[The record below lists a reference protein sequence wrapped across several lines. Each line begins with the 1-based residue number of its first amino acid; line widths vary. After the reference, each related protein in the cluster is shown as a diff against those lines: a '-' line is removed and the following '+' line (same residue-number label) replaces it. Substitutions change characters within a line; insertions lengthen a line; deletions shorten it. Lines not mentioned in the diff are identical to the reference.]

1 MWPNVSSTITDSLFK
16 NPTSF
21 SPVLSGQEE
30 KVEAMEAM
38 IKQALRVQS
47 EWSDAVT
54 DRIVSA
60 PGMPSPVA
68 DVARQ
73 LHSVA
78 DNLFQ
83 FQTQFWDGWF
93 RMFRDAGSMMTV
105 ASAPEPLVIEAS
117 VSAVE
122 SPTIEAPVEAVEAA
136 LEEPSTPA
144 DDDLR
149 AISGVGPVLAEKL
162 RSEGITSYQQ
172 VAAWDDD
179 DVARIEASII
189 PARFAGRIVRDGWI
203 AQAKQLQQEKYGQ
216 QA

>member
-1 MWPNVSSTITDSLFK
+1 MWPNVSSTITDSLMK
-16 NPTSF
+16 SSASF

-47 EWSDAVT
+47 DWSDAVT
-54 DRIVSA
+54 HRIVSA
-60 PGMPSPVA
+60 PGMPSPLA
-68 DVARQ
+68 DIARQ
-73 LHSVA
+73 MHSVA
-78 DNLFQ
+78 DNIFQ
-83 FQTQFWDGWF
+83 FQTQLWDGWF
-93 RMFRDAGSMMTV
+93 RMVRGAGNITV
-105 ASAPEPLVIEAS
+105 APAPERVK
-117 VSAVE
+117 VE
-122 SPTIEAPVEAVEAA
+122 VTVPAAETPSIVAPVEAVEAA
-136 LEEPSTPA
+136 LKEPSTPV

-149 AISGVGPVLAEKL
+149 AISGIGPVLAEKL

-203 AQAKQLQQEKYGQ
+203 AQAKQLQQDKYGQ